1 MIHLDGAQ
9 GEGGGQIIRTALS
22 LSAATGQAFHVTRI
36 RAGRVRPGLQPQH
49 LAAVR
54 AVAMVCGASVGGAFD
69 GSPDV
74 RFEPGPVR
82 AGEFR
87 FEIATAGAL
96 TLLLQTVIPPLAIAA
111 EASRVEVTGGTHV
124 PRSPSFHYLARHWVP
139 VVARLGL
146 RGSLALVRA
155 GFYPPGGGEARA
167 QVDPWTR
174 PARLVLERRGTLVG
188 IQGVAGA
195 SRLPGVADRL
205 CAAARERL
213 WESRRLE
220 SEWEVVEMPAPS
232 RGCFVLLQAV
242 FEEGRA
248 AFSLLGERRV
258 RAEVLGDRVA
268 RQALKFLDADEGAV
282 DPHLADQLVV
292 PLALAGGGGRVTTT
306 EVTSHLE
313 TVADVVSRFGI
324 PARTWGR
331 RGGAGGVEVGELVD
345 RPRTGR

>member
-1 MIHLDGAQ
+1 MIQLDGAG
-9 GEGGGQIIRTALS
+9 GEGGGQIIRAALS
-22 LSAATGQAFHVTRI
+22 LSAATGQSFHITRI

-54 AVAMVCGASVGGAFD
+54 AVAMLCGASVGGAFD

-96 TLLLQTVIPPLAIAA
+96 TLVLQTVIPPLATAS

-124 PRSPSFHYLARHWVP
+124 PRSPSFHYLARHWAP

-146 RGSLALVRA
+146 SVRLDLVRA
-155 GFYPPGGGEARA
+155 GFYPRGGGEARTEV
-167 QVDPWTR
+167 QPWTR
-174 PARLVLERRGTLVG
+174 PARLVVEKRGRLVG

-195 SRLPGVADRL
+195 ARLPGVEERMRR
-205 CAAARERL
+205 AAAERL

-220 SEWEVVEMPAPS
+220 SEWQVLELPAPS
-232 RGCFVLLQAV
+232 KGCFVMLDAV
-242 FEEGRA
+242 LEEGRA
-248 AFSLLGERRV
+248 AFGLLGERRV
-258 RAEVLGDRVA
+258 RAEVLGDRAA
-268 RQALKFLDADEGAV
+268 RQLLKFLDDDDGAV

-292 PLALAGGGGRVTTT
+292 PLALAGGGGRVTTS

-331 RGGAGGVEVGELVD
+331 RGGAGGVEVGAMVD
-345 RPRTGR
+345 RPGTGR